1 LVELWQTNQKFFV
14 LINCQGLGYEIQ
26 ILESFFLKLKT
37 NQISNKKITLW
48 LKHIKKE
55 DSDLL
60 FGFTSKEQK
69 NFFIEILSIRGVGSQ
84 IGMGILNKFS
94 ISEVINA
101 IKTQNKKL
109 ICSVPGIGQKMSD
122 RLILELKNKFK
133 SELQFEEEKAKDEF
147 EIKDPEINKMMQDLK
162 LTLQSLNYKNK
173 EINTI
178 MPIIKESTLLAKKEK
193 NLSFEN
199 LLKIAKNNLDKDSSN
214 IGRWRSIINKLKINF
229 MSLDTA
235 EKQKLIET
243 HQVHSTDT
251 GSVEVQVAMLSKR
264 ISKLSDHLQGNIHD
278 FASRQGLL
286 KMIGKRKRLLSYIKD
301 KNVQRYQELV
311 KKIGIRGWS
320 QLMKKKQSKKKT
332 QN

>member
-1 LVELWQTNQKFFV
+1 LISWINGDLVELWQTNQKFFI

-37 NQISNKKITLW
+37 NQLSNKKITLW

-94 ISEVINA
+94 IGEVINA

-133 SELQFEEEKAKDEF
+133 SEIQFEEEKAKDEF
-147 EIKDPEINKMMQDLK
+147 EIKDPEINKMIEDLQ

-173 EINTI
+173 EIKTI
-178 MPIIKESTLLAKKEK
+178 LPIIINEVDFLAKKEN

-199 LLKIAKNNLDKDSSN
+199 LLKLAMNYLDKESSN
-214 IGRWRSIINKLKINF
+214 I
-229 MSLDTA
+229 
-235 EKQKLIET
+235 
-243 HQVHSTDT
+243 
-251 GSVEVQVAMLSKR
+251 
-264 ISKLSDHLQGNIHD
+264 
-278 FASRQGLL
+278 AS
-286 KMIGKRKRLLSYIKD
+286 
-301 KNVQRYQELV
+301 
-311 KKIGIRGWS
+311 
-320 QLMKKKQSKKKT
+320 
-332 QN
+332 

>member
-1 LVELWQTNQKFFV
+1 LISWINGELVELWQTNQKFFV

-26 ILESFFLKLKT
+26 VLESFFLKLKT

-94 ISEVINA
+94 IGEVINA

-122 RLILELKNKFK
+122 RLILELRNKFK
-133 SELQFEEEKAKDEF
+133 SEIQFEEEKAKDKL
-147 EIKDPEINKMMQDLK
+147 EIKDPEINKMMEDLQ
-162 LTLQSLNYKNK
+162 LTLQSLNYKDR
-173 EINTI
+173 EIKNIFPI
-178 MPIIKESTLLAKKEK
+178 MINEIDLLAKKEN

-199 LLKIAKNNLDKDSSN
+199 LLKSAMNHLDKNSSN
-214 IGRWRSIINKLKINF
+214 LAR
-229 MSLDTA
+229 
-235 EKQKLIET
+235 
-243 HQVHSTDT
+243 
-251 GSVEVQVAMLSKR
+251 
-264 ISKLSDHLQGNIHD
+264 
-278 FASRQGLL
+278 
-286 KMIGKRKRLLSYIKD
+286 
-301 KNVQRYQELV
+301 
-311 KKIGIRGWS
+311 
-320 QLMKKKQSKKKT
+320 
-332 QN
+332 

>member
-1 LVELWQTNQKFFV
+1 MISWINGELVESWQTNQKFFV

-37 NQISNKKITLW
+37 NQISNKNITLW

-133 SELQFEEEKAKDEF
+133 SEIQFEEEKTKDEF
-147 EIKDPEINKMMQDLK
+147 EIKDPEINKMIEDLQ

-173 EINTI
+173 EIKTI
-178 MPIIKESTLLAKKEK
+178 LPIIINEVHFLAKKEN

-199 LLKIAKNNLDKDSSN
+199 LLKLAMNYLDKESSN
-214 IGRWRSIINKLKINF
+214 I
-229 MSLDTA
+229 
-235 EKQKLIET
+235 
-243 HQVHSTDT
+243 
-251 GSVEVQVAMLSKR
+251 
-264 ISKLSDHLQGNIHD
+264 
-278 FASRQGLL
+278 AS
-286 KMIGKRKRLLSYIKD
+286 
-301 KNVQRYQELV
+301 
-311 KKIGIRGWS
+311 
-320 QLMKKKQSKKKT
+320 
-332 QN
+332 

>member
-1 LVELWQTNQKFFV
+1 MISWINGELVELWQTNQKFFV

-37 NQISNKKITLW
+37 NQISNKNITLW
-48 LKHIKKE
+48 IKHIKKE

-133 SELQFEEEKAKDEF
+133 SEIQFEEEKAKDEF
-147 EIKDPEINKMMQDLK
+147 EIKDPEINKMIEDLQ

-173 EINTI
+173 EIKTI
-178 MPIIKESTLLAKKEK
+178 LPIIINEVDFLAKKEN

-199 LLKIAKNNLDKDSSN
+199 LLKLAMNYLDKESSN
-214 IGRWRSIINKLKINF
+214 I
-229 MSLDTA
+229 
-235 EKQKLIET
+235 
-243 HQVHSTDT
+243 
-251 GSVEVQVAMLSKR
+251 
-264 ISKLSDHLQGNIHD
+264 
-278 FASRQGLL
+278 AS
-286 KMIGKRKRLLSYIKD
+286 
-301 KNVQRYQELV
+301 
-311 KKIGIRGWS
+311 
-320 QLMKKKQSKKKT
+320 
-332 QN
+332 

>member
-1 LVELWQTNQKFFV
+1 LISWINGDLVDLWQTNQKFFV

-84 IGMGILNKFS
+84 IGMGILSKFS
-94 ISEVINA
+94 IGEVINA
-101 IKTQNKKL
+101 IKTQDKKL

-133 SELQFEEEKAKDEF
+133 SEIQFEEEKSKDEF
-147 EIKDPEINKMMQDLK
+147 EIKDPEINKIIEDLQ

-173 EINTI
+173 EIKTI
-178 MPIIKESTLLAKKEK
+178 LPIIINEVDFLEKKEN

-199 LLKIAKNNLDKDSSN
+199 LLKLAMNYLDKESSN
-214 IGRWRSIINKLKINF
+214 I
-229 MSLDTA
+229 
-235 EKQKLIET
+235 
-243 HQVHSTDT
+243 
-251 GSVEVQVAMLSKR
+251 
-264 ISKLSDHLQGNIHD
+264 
-278 FASRQGLL
+278 AS
-286 KMIGKRKRLLSYIKD
+286 
-301 KNVQRYQELV
+301 
-311 KKIGIRGWS
+311 
-320 QLMKKKQSKKKT
+320 
-332 QN
+332 

>member
-1 LVELWQTNQKFFV
+1 MISWINGELVELWQTNQKFFV

-84 IGMGILNKFS
+84 IGMGILNKLS
-94 ISEVINA
+94 IGEVIDA

-133 SELQFEEEKAKDEF
+133 SEIQFEEEKAKGEF
-147 EIKDPEINKMMQDLK
+147 AIKDPEINKMIEDLQ
-162 LTLQSLNYKNK
+162 LTLQSLNYKNR
-173 EINTI
+173 EIKTI
-178 MPIIKESTLLAKKEK
+178 LPIIINKVDFPAKKEN

-199 LLKIAKNNLDKDSSN
+199 LLKLAMNYLDKESSN
-214 IGRWRSIINKLKINF
+214 I
-229 MSLDTA
+229 
-235 EKQKLIET
+235 
-243 HQVHSTDT
+243 
-251 GSVEVQVAMLSKR
+251 
-264 ISKLSDHLQGNIHD
+264 
-278 FASRQGLL
+278 AS
-286 KMIGKRKRLLSYIKD
+286 
-301 KNVQRYQELV
+301 
-311 KKIGIRGWS
+311 
-320 QLMKKKQSKKKT
+320 
-332 QN
+332 

>member
-1 LVELWQTNQKFFV
+1 MISWINGDLVDLWQTNQKFFV

-94 ISEVINA
+94 IGEVINA

-133 SELQFEEEKAKDEF
+133 SEIQFEEEKAKDEF
-147 EIKDPEINKMMQDLK
+147 EIKDPEINKMIEDLQ

-173 EINTI
+173 EIKTI
-178 MPIIKESTLLAKKEK
+178 LPIIINEVDFPGKKEN

-199 LLKIAKNNLDKDSSN
+199 LLKLAMNYLDKESSN
-214 IGRWRSIINKLKINF
+214 I
-229 MSLDTA
+229 
-235 EKQKLIET
+235 
-243 HQVHSTDT
+243 
-251 GSVEVQVAMLSKR
+251 
-264 ISKLSDHLQGNIHD
+264 
-278 FASRQGLL
+278 AS
-286 KMIGKRKRLLSYIKD
+286 
-301 KNVQRYQELV
+301 
-311 KKIGIRGWS
+311 
-320 QLMKKKQSKKKT
+320 
-332 QN
+332 